1 MKSIF
6 SRLLFSFLV
15 IILVTIMSIGIFF
28 PSLLRNYLMEQ
39 KETELKNKG
48 NQIVDLSRQFL
59 NNNIDEITFSYIL
72 NSIDEVVD
80 SRTLIIDRSAI
91 IKNSPFRFR
100 NMPVPPK
107 LKQGMQFDDND
118 LDQIFKGTTVTK
130 SGYNSNF
137 KETMITVGIPVYN
150 ENGSVVIGA
159 IILNSPIT
167 GITEVTNRTI
177 LMLIFACIAGLV
189 FSLVTAYFLSLT
201 LSKPIRTISKAAV
214 QIADGDYSKKVD
226 IKRKDEIGSLAT
238 SFNYLTDKLNDTIG
252 DLNNEKS
259 KLSDILHSMEEGLI
273 AVDNGLNI
281 IHINAAALSLMDMDK
296 MPSILSDIISGSD
309 ILSSAKDVLGNGKSK
324 SCQYNMSEDKVLS
337 ILISPLKYNSG
348 EIYGAIVLLHDV
360 SESVKLENMRRDF
373 VANVSH
379 ELRTPLTSIRG
390 FIEPLIDGTVT
401 DEETTQKY
409 HNIIRN
415 ETIRL
420 EKLINE
426 LLDLSRLQAGKIEL
440 QIEKIDIV
448 ELIKNVSTRFIPT
461 LNSKNIQFA
470 FNNPGKPVNVFADG
484 DRLVQLIIIFIDN
497 AIKYTPEGG
506 KVEVGVKEDGEIVRV
521 SIKDNGIGIPEKD
534 IPYIWERFYKVDKSR
549 TGKNS
554 GTGLGLSIAKN
565 IIELHHQTVSVE
577 SKPGEGTRFEFT
589 LKRSI

>member
-6 SRLLFSFLV
+6 SRLLQSFLV
-15 IILVTIMSIGIFF
+15 IILVTIISIGVFF
-28 PSLLRNYLMEQ
+28 PGLMRNYLMEQ
-39 KETELKNKG
+39 KEGELKNKG

-59 NNNIDEITFSYIL
+59 NNNIDDITFSYIL

-91 IKNSPFRFR
+91 IKNSPSRFSSI
-100 NMPVPPK
+100 PVPPK
-107 LKQGMQFDDND
+107 LKQGMQFDDSD
-118 LDQIFKGTTVTK
+118 LNRIFSGRTISK
-130 SGYNSNF
+130 SGYNVNYR
-137 KETMITVGIPVYN
+137 EIMITVGIPVYN
-150 ENGSVVIGA
+150 ERGNVVIGA

-189 FSLVTAYFLSLT
+189 FSLFTAYFLSLS
-201 LSKPIRTISKAAV
+201 LSKPIRTISKAAL
-214 QIADGDYSKKVD
+214 QIADGDYTKKVD
-226 IKRKDEIGSLAT
+226 IRRRDEIGSLAA

-252 DLNNEKS
+252 DLNNEKT

-273 AVDNGLNI
+273 AVDNDFNI
-281 IHINAAALSLMDMDK
+281 IHVNAAALSITNIGGI
-296 MPSILSDIISGSD
+296 PSSLSDIIPSRE
-309 ILSSAKDVLGNGKSK
+309 ILANAGKVLREGKSK
-324 SCQYNMSEDKVLS
+324 SCQLNVSEDKILS

-348 EIYGAIVLLHDV
+348 RIYGAIVLLHDV

-401 DEETTQKY
+401 DKETEQKY
-409 HNIIRN
+409 HNIIRS

-426 LLDLSRLQAGKIEL
+426 LLDLSRLQAGKVEL
-440 QIEKIDIV
+440 EIEKIDVV
-448 ELIKNVSTRFIPT
+448 ELIKNVSSRFTPA
-461 LNSKNIQFA
+461 LESKRIEFA
-470 FNNPGKPVNVFADG
+470 FNNPGRPVYVLADG

-506 KVEVGVKEDGEIVRV
+506 RVEVGVKEDGVVVRV
-521 SIKDNGIGIPEKD
+521 SVKDNGIGMSQKD
-534 IPYIWERFYKVDKSR
+534 IPYIWERFYKADRSR

-565 IIELHHQTVSVE
+565 IIELHHQSVSVE
-577 SKPGEGTRFEFT
+577 SRPGEGTRFEFT